1 MNICFLPLM
10 TIPLSLTLV
19 LICSGLCQAL
29 LLEHDLLLLEDLGHF
44 PHQALKA
51 LLVHL
56 VGIC

>member
-1 MNICFLPLM
+1 M